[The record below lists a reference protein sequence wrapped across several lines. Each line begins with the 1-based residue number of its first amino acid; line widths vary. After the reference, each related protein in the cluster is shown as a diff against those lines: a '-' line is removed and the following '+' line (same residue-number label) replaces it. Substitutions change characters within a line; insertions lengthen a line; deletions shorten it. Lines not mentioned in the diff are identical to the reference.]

1 MGVFEFLAKGV
12 GTVLL
17 TVTGVASMI
26 VESAAESTGSEDL
39 AAFTTQVRDKS
50 FDTIRGFWRE
60 KPKVELTE
68 EQLEQNRVRQEEKE
82 QKEKYARLERE
93 MVKVRSQI
101 RKAKDLQNEQLV
113 EIYKNRL
120 EDLKARQRH
129 YSMHVSKKVKKIK
142 RH

>member
-120 EDLKARQRH
+120 EDLKARQTALFDACFEE
-129 YSMHVSKKVKKIK
+129 SEED
-142 RH
+142 

>member
-82 QKEKYARLERE
+82 QKETYARLERE

-120 EDLKARQRH
+120 EDLKARQTALFDACFEE
-129 YSMHVSKKVKKIK
+129 SEED
-142 RH
+142 